1 MGGAFLRIV
10 TDSWTGYFSKGA
22 SSSGYTQ
29 KLQVVVLEP
38 CKCKIKKKILFIRIV
53 EFGLAFSESEE

>member
-38 CKCKIKKKILFIRIV
+38 CKCKIKKKTTFDKNSRVRDDLLRK
-53 EFGLAFSESEE
+53 

>member
-1 MGGAFLRIV
+1 MNGPEILTLRQFLSVGGAFLRIV

-38 CKCKIKKKILFIRIV
+38 CKCKIKKKYFL
-53 EFGLAFSESEE
+53 